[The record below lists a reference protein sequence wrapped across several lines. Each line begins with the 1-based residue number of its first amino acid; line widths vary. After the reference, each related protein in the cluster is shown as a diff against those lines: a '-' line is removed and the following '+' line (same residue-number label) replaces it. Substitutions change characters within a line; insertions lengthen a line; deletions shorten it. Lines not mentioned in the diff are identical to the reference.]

1 MMHKKLITALVFVSV
16 LVGILYLMQRVLQ
29 LNTGHRGT
37 DAVKGFYLEE
47 PDSLDVLFLG
57 ASTMFCTA
65 DPKVLEDEFGIKSY
79 DFGASA
85 QALRLTRLFTEEAF
99 KTQHPKVVCVEMLG
113 VCKQLKV
120 MDSSSVNY
128 SLMDLPLSWLKVR
141 ECYRMT
147 GGDLGDTL
155 CLLIPFV
162 QYKDRWQEL
171 TAEDFVSKPLELS
184 KGAYTPDLIADERP
198 DFSEYYDADTTE
210 PTEIPADTYEAL
222 GEIKALCDANGA
234 QLLFFK
240 APNGGFTKGESLAI
254 EKLAAEFDVPYI
266 NMFELMD
273 EMGIDLDHDF
283 RDNTHFNCYG
293 SAKATRYIG
302 EYLQAH
308 YGL

>member
-1 MMHKKLITALVFVSV
+1 MKKKLLTALVFIAV
-16 LVGILYLMQRVLQ
+16 LCGILYLMQRVLK

-47 PDSLDVLFLG
+47 EDSLDVIGLG
-57 ASTMFCTA
+57 ASTMFCTIDPRILA
-65 DPKVLEDEFGIKSY
+65 DEYGINAY

-85 QALRLTRLFTEEAF
+85 QALRLTRIFAEEAF
-99 KTQHPKVVCVEMLG
+99 KTQHPKVVCLEMLG
-113 VCKQLKV
+113 VCKELKIK
-120 MDSSSVNY
+120 DSSSVNY
-128 SLMDLPLSWLKVR
+128 SIMDLPLSMTKIR
-141 ECYRMT
+141 EIWRMT

-155 CLLIPFV
+155 SLLIPFV

-171 TAEDFVSKPLELS
+171 TAEDFTEKPLELS

-210 PTEIPADTYEAL
+210 PTEIPEDTYKAIL
-222 GEIKALCDANGA
+222 EIKTLCDANGA
-234 QLLFFK
+234 QLLLFK

-254 EKLAAEFDVPYI
+254 EKIAAELNVPYL

-273 EMGIDLDHDF
+273 EMEIDLDHDF

-293 SAKATRYIG
+293 SAKASRYLG
-302 EYLQAH
+302 HYLKEH

>member
-1 MMHKKLITALVFVSV
+1 MRKKLLTALVFIVV
-16 LVGILYLMQRVLQ
+16 LTGILYGMQRVLK

-47 PDSLDVLFLG
+47 PDSLDVVFLG

-65 DPKVLEDEFGIKSY
+65 DPKVLEAEFGIRSY

-85 QALRLTRLFTEEAF
+85 QPLRLTSLFATEVF
-99 KTQHPKVVCVEMLG
+99 KTQHPKVVCLEMLG
-113 VCKQLKV
+113 VCKQINVKNASA
-120 MDSSSVNY
+120 MNY
-128 SLMDLPLSWLKVR
+128 SLMDLPLSADKIAA
-141 ECYRMT
+141 CYRMT
-147 GGDLGDTL
+147 DGDIGDTL
-155 CLLIPFV
+155 SLLIPFV

-171 TAEDFVSKPLELS
+171 TAEDFEAKPLELS

-210 PTEIPADTYEAL
+210 ATEIPDDTYAAIR
-222 GEIKALCDANGA
+222 EIKALCDANGA
-234 QLLFFK
+234 RLLFFK

-254 EKLAAEFDVPYI
+254 EKLAAELHVPYL
-266 NMFELMD
+266 NLFETMD
-273 EMGIDLDHDF
+273 EMAIDLDHDF

-293 SAKATRYIG
+293 SAKATKYIG
-302 EYLQAH
+302 EYLRAH

>member
-1 MMHKKLITALVFVSV
+1 MRKKLLTALIFIVI
-16 LVGILYLMQRVLQ
+16 LGGILYGMQRVLK

-47 PDSLDVLFLG
+47 PDSLDVVFLG

-65 DPKVLEDEFGIKSY
+65 DPKVLEAEFGIRSY

-85 QALRLTRLFTEEAF
+85 QPLRLTSLFATEVF
-99 KTQHPKVVCVEMLG
+99 KTQHPKVVCLEMLG
-113 VCKQLKV
+113 VCKTFKIKDAST
-120 MDSSSVNY
+120 MNY
-128 SLMDLPLSWLKVR
+128 SLTDLPLSLDKIR
-141 ECYRMT
+141 TCCHMT
-147 GGDLGDTL
+147 DGDIGDTL
-155 CLLIPFV
+155 SLLIPFV

-171 TAEDFVSKPLELS
+171 TAEDFTAKPLELS

-210 PTEIPADTYEAL
+210 ATEIPDDTYAAFR
-222 GEIKALCDANGA
+222 EIKALCDANGA
-234 QLLFFK
+234 RLLLFK

-254 EKLAAEFDVPYI
+254 EKLSAELHVPYL
-266 NMFELMD
+266 NLFETMD
-273 EMGIDLDHDF
+273 EMAIDLDHDF

-302 EYLQAH
+302 EYLRAH